1 MSKHP
6 KIAEAIEEMILP
18 VLPDAEVYWADGGQS
33 AIVVDDG
40 DQPYFIMVVPDL
52 NADDVRTYSSK
63 GDEWEMGWDA

>member
-6 KIAEAIEEMILP
+6 KIAEAIENLI
-18 VLPDAEVYWADGGQS
+18 LPDAEVYWADGGQS

-40 DQPYFIMVVPDL
+40 DPRTPYFINVVLDL
-52 NADDVRTYSSK
+52 TTGDVRTYSSK